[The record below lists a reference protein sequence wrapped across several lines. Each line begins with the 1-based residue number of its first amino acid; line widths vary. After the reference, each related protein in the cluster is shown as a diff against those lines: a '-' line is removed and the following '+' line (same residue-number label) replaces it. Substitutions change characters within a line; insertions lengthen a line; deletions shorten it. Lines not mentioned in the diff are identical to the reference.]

1 MQKCK
6 KYKKYKNKNSLA
18 PAISIKKQNRVKR
31 KSPKDTKK
39 CLNAK
44 RVNQLKCTKT
54 PPRRQL
60 LIYKKRKK
68 RKKILKN
75 AKTQKEKNM
84 QKEQQN
90 KNKCT
95 FASAISTS
103 YLLFFG

>member
-6 KYKKYKNKNSLA
+6 KHKKYKNKNSLA

-54 PPRRQL
+54 PPRRQI
-60 LIYKKRKK
+60 LIHKKRKNTK
-68 RKKILKN
+68 R
-75 AKTQKEKNM
+75 
-84 QKEQQN
+84 
-90 KNKCT
+90 
-95 FASAISTS
+95 
-103 YLLFFG
+103 